1 MTASDSQHAADRR
14 KHAIRFIVC
23 LGIVSMFADITYEG
37 ARSVIGPFLHD
48 LGASAAEVGIVAGIG
63 EMLAASLRFFSGR
76 LADRTRSYWTITI
89 IGYGVNLIAV
99 PALAFAGHW
108 WMAAILV
115 ALERTG
121 KSIRGPARD
130 VLLSEATAVV
140 GHGWGF
146 GLHAFLD
153 QTGAVI
159 GPLLVAVT
167 VARSH
172 TFGPAFLGLVFPA
185 AAAVVAL
192 LVARAWFPA
201 QGKAAPLQIDETR
214 FPRIFWI
221 YVAASGILAC
231 GFVDFALLSYH
242 FQNTGVVSPATIPLL
257 YSGAM
262 AVNAVTAPLFGRLF
276 DRFGIAMLSL
286 GTLIS
291 MLSLPLGFLGGPT
304 AAMAGVACWA
314 TGIGAQDAI
323 LRSGIAQVVSM
334 NKRGSAFGAFNG
346 IFGVMWFAGSAIMG
360 VLYDH
365 SITAVVVFGLSLQ
378 LAAAAAFFWL
388 RGKLRTASQ

>member
-1 MTASDSQHAADRR
+1 VTASESKRA
-14 KHAIRFIVC
+14 HAIRFIVC

-37 ARSVIGPFLHD
+37 ARSVIGPFLSD
-48 LGASAAEVGIVAGIG
+48 LGASAAQVGLIAGIG

-130 VLLSEATAVV
+130 VLLSEATGVV

-146 GLHAFLD
+146 GLHAALD

-159 GPLLVAVT
+159 GPLLVAFT

-172 TFGPAFLGLVFPA
+172 AFGTAFLGLVFPA
-185 AAAVVAL
+185 AAAVAAL
-192 LVARAWFPA
+192 LIARAWFPA
-201 QGKAAPLQIDETR
+201 QGATAPQQIEQTH
-214 FPRIFWI
+214 FPKIFWI
-221 YVAASGILAC
+221 YVAAAGLLAC

-242 FQNTGVVSPATIPLL
+242 FQKTAAFGPATIPLL

-276 DRFGIAMLSL
+276 DRFGIIMLSI

-304 AAMAGVACWA
+304 AAMVGVACWA

-346 IFGVMWFAGSAIMG
+346 VYGIMWFVGSAIMG
-360 VLYDH
+360 LLYDH
-365 SITAVVVFGLSLQ
+365 SITAVVSFGLGMQ
-378 LAAAAAFFWL
+378 LAAAVAFFWL
-388 RGKLRTASQ
+388 RGRLTVASH

>member
-1 MTASDSQHAADRR
+1 MPVTDSEKRAR
-14 KHAIRFIVC
+14 AIRFIVC

-37 ARSVIGPFLHD
+37 ARSVIGPFLND
-48 LGASAAEVGIVAGIG
+48 LGASATQVGLIAGIG

-76 LADRTRSYWTITI
+76 FADRTRSYWTITI
-89 IGYGVNLIAV
+89 VGYGVNLIAV

-108 WMAAILV
+108 WIAAILV

-146 GLHAFLD
+146 GLHAALD

-159 GPLLVAVT
+159 GPLIVAAT
-167 VARSH
+167 VLKSH
-172 TFGPAFLGLVFPA
+172 AFGPAFLGLVFPA
-185 AAAVVAL
+185 AAAVAAL

-201 QGKAAPLQIDETR
+201 QGATAPQQIEQTH

-221 YVAASGILAC
+221 YVAASGLLAC
-231 GFVDFALLSYH
+231 GFADFALLSYH
-242 FQNTGVVSPATIPLL
+242 FQKTGIFQGPAMIPVL

-262 AVNAVTAPLFGRLF
+262 AVNAFTAPLFGRLF
-276 DRFGIAMLSL
+276 DRFGIVMLSV

-291 MLSLPLGFLGGPT
+291 MLSLPLGFLGGPA

-334 NKRGSAFGAFNG
+334 DKRGSAFGAFNG
-346 IFGVMWFAGSAIMG
+346 VFGVMWFVGSAVMG

-365 SITAVVVFGLSLQ
+365 SITAVVSFGLGMQ
-378 LAAAAAFFWL
+378 LMAAAAFFWL
-388 RGKLRTASQ
+388 RGKLTAVSSG

>member
-1 MTASDSQHAADRR
+1 VTAADARSR
-14 KHAIRFIVC
+14 AIRFIVC

-37 ARSVIGPFLHD
+37 ARSVIGPFLSD
-48 LGASAAEVGIVAGIG
+48 LGASAAQVGIIAGIG

-76 LADRTRSYWTITI
+76 FADRTRAYWTITI
-89 IGYGVNLIAV
+89 CGYAVNLVAI
-99 PALAFAGHW
+99 PALAFAGNW

-130 VLLSEATAVV
+130 VLLSEATETV

-146 GLHAFLD
+146 GLHAALD

-159 GPLLVAVT
+159 GPLLVALT
-167 VARSH
+167 VAKSH
-172 TFGPAFLGLVFPA
+172 AFGPAFIGLGLPA
-185 AAAVVAL
+185 ALAVAAL
-192 LVARAWFPA
+192 LTARAWFPA
-201 QGKAAPLQIDETR
+201 QGSAAPQQVEQTH

-221 YVAASGILAC
+221 YVASAGILAC

-242 FQNTGVVSPATIPLL
+242 FQKTGVATQAMIPLL

-262 AVNAVTAPLFGRLF
+262 AVNAVTAPLFGRLY
-276 DRFGIAMLSL
+276 DRFGVVMLSI

-304 AAMAGVACWA
+304 AVMVGVACWA
-314 TGIGAQDAI
+314 TGIGAQDAV

-346 IFGVMWFAGSAIMG
+346 VFGVMWFVGSTIMG
-360 VLYDH
+360 LLYDR
-365 SITAVVVFGLSLQ
+365 SIIALVVFGLTLQ
-378 LAAAAAFFWL
+378 LIAAVAFFWL
-388 RGKLRTASQ
+388 RGRLTTVPS

>member
-1 MTASDSQHAADRR
+1 LRATVSDSQPASDQR
-14 KHAIRFIVC
+14 KRAIRFIVC

-48 LGASAAEVGIVAGIG
+48 LGASAAAVGLVAGFG

-76 LADRTRSYWTITI
+76 IADRTRAYWTITI
-89 IGYGVNLIAV
+89 CGYAVNIIAV
-99 PALAFAGHW
+99 PALAFAGNW
-108 WMAAILV
+108 WMAAILI

-130 VLLSEATAVV
+130 VLLSEATVTV

-146 GLHAFLD
+146 GLHAALD

-172 TFGPAFLGLVFPA
+172 AFGPAFLGLVLPA
-185 AAAVVAL
+185 AAALAAL

-201 QGKAAPLQIDETR
+201 QGATAPHQVEQTH

-221 YVAASGILAC
+221 YVASAGILAC
-231 GFVDFALLSYH
+231 GFADFALLSYH
-242 FQNTGVVSPATIPLL
+242 FQNTGIIGPAMIPLL

-276 DRFGIAMLSL
+276 DRFGLVMLSI

-304 AAMAGVACWA
+304 AVMAGVACWA

-346 IFGVMWFAGSAIMG
+346 VYGVMWFVGSAIMG

-365 SITAVVVFGLSLQ
+365 SVIAVVVFGVTLQ
-378 LAAAAAFFWL
+378 LLAAGAFFWL
-388 RGKLRTASQ
+388 RGRLRAA

>member
-1 MTASDSQHAADRR
+1 MTDIKKQAM
-14 KHAIRFIVC
+14 RFIVC

-37 ARSVIGPFLHD
+37 ARSVLGPFLNN
-48 LGASAAEVGIVAGIG
+48 LGASATQVGLIAGIG
-63 EMLAASLRFFSGR
+63 EMLAASLRFFSGKF
-76 LADRTRSYWTITI
+76 ADRTRSYWAITI
-89 IGYGVNLIAV
+89 VGYGVNLIAV
-99 PALAFAGHW
+99 PALAFAGNW
-108 WMAAILV
+108 WTAALLV

-130 VLLSEATAVV
+130 VLLSEATATV

-146 GLHAFLD
+146 GLHAALD

-159 GPLLVAVT
+159 GPLVVAIT

-172 TFGPAFLGLVFPA
+172 AFGPAFLGLALPA
-185 AAAVVAL
+185 AAALGAL

-201 QGKAAPLQIDETR
+201 QGATAPQQVEQTD
-214 FPRIFWI
+214 FPQVFWI
-221 YVAASGILAC
+221 YVASAGILAC

-242 FQNTGVVSPATIPLL
+242 FQKAGVATQAMIPLL

-276 DRFGIAMLSL
+276 DRFGLVVLSI

-291 MLSLPLGFLGGPT
+291 MLSLPLGFLGGPV
-304 AAMAGVACWA
+304 AAAVGVACWA
-314 TGIGAQDAI
+314 TGIGAQDAT
-323 LRSGIAQVVSM
+323 LRSGIARVVSM

-346 IFGVMWFAGSAIMG
+346 VYGVMWFFGSAIMG
-360 VLYDH
+360 FLYDR
-365 SITAVVVFGLSLQ
+365 SLIAVVVFGLSLQ
-378 LAAAAAFFWL
+378 MAAAASFFWL
-388 RGKLRTASQ
+388 RRRLQPAPAPQQ